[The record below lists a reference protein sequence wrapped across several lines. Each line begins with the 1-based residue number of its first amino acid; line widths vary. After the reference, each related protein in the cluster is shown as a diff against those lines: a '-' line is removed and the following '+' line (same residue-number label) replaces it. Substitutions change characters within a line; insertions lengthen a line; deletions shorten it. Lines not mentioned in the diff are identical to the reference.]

1 MATGVN
7 GRRKPTRGAM
17 PLKGYAVVWY
27 VAFGNLN
34 NGANAGLSYVNGNN
48 GLTNRNWNYL
58 PRLSVNLSSKKNI
71 TTAASS
77 LRRK

>member
-1 MATGVN
+1 
-7 GRRKPTRGAM
+7 M

-58 PRLSVNLSSKKNI
+58 PRLSENLSSKKKLVRLQQPLCGENREQEPPV
-71 TTAASS
+71 S
-77 LRRK
+77 R

>member
-1 MATGVN
+1 
-7 GRRKPTRGAM
+7 M

-58 PRLSVNLSSKKNI
+58 PRLSENLSSKKK
-71 TTAASS
+71 
-77 LRRK
+77 LV